1 MEKIFKIFGKEYGNI
16 NQAAL
21 LMGSFTLISQ
31 ILGLFRDRFIAHFIG
46 PSPILDTYYAA
57 FRIPDFI
64 FLSIASLVSITVI
77 IPFVINK
84 MANSKFT
91 DEAQKFLNDI
101 FTGFLYMIVL
111 ISLIIF
117 IFMPKLVL
125 IIAPG

>member
-1 MEKIFKIFGKEYGNI
+1 MERIFRLFNKEFSNM

-21 LMGSFTLISQ
+21 LLGFFALFSQ

-64 FLSIASLVSITVI
+64 FLSFASLVSITVI

-91 DEAQKFLNDI
+91 AEAQKFLNDI

-111 ISLIIF
+111 ISLIVF